1 MLQICQHNILGWV
14 IEHSLKNR
22 VLCLPFLRQRI
33 LQGKLIIITAPSG
46 SGKTTIA
53 KHLLEQMPTLEFSI
67 SATTRPK
74 RPNEQHGKDYY
85 FNSVDEF
92 EKRISNNEFVE
103 HEEVYPGIYYGTLKS
118 EITRIWA
125 KGNHVVFDVD
135 VVGSK
140 NLKEMYG
147 DKALLLFIRL
157 PNFETLETRLRARST
172 EDDEQ
177 LNVRL
182 NKARL
187 EMEYEQYADNIVLN
201 DNLETAQQH
210 ALQVVSEFINP

>member
-1 MLQICQHNILGWV
+1 LGQLV
-14 IEHSLKNR
+14 KNP
-22 VLCLPFLRQRI
+22 VLCCPFLQQTI

-53 KHLLEQMPTLEFSI
+53 RYLLSQLSTLEFSI
-67 SATTRPK
+67 SATTREQ
-74 RPNEQHGKDYY
+74 RPNEEHGKDYY
-85 FNSVDEF
+85 YNSVEEF
-92 EKRISNNEFVE
+92 KNRLANNEFVE
-103 HEEVYPGIYYGTLKS
+103 HEEVYPGIFYGTLKS
-118 EITRIWA
+118 EIERIWQ

-157 PNFETLETRLRARST
+157 PDFETLENRLRARST
-172 EDDEQ
+172 ENDEQ

-187 EMEYEQYADNIVLN
+187 EMEYEQYADVTVLN

-210 ALQVVSEFINP
+210 ALQVVSEFINQ

>member
-1 MLQICQHNILGWV
+1 M
-14 IEHSLKNR
+14 
-22 VLCLPFLRQRI
+22 
-33 LQGKLIIITAPSG
+33 QGKLIIITAPSG

-53 KHLLEQMPTLEFSI
+53 KHLLEQTPTLEFSI

-74 RPNEQHGKDYY
+74 RPNEEDGKDYY
-85 FNSVDEF
+85 FISVDEF
-92 EKRISNNEFVE
+92 EKRIANDEFVE
-103 HEEVYPGIYYGTLKS
+103 HEEVYPNIFYGTLKS
-118 EITRIWA
+118 EIERIWA
-125 KGNHVVFDVD
+125 KGNQVVFDVD

-157 PNFETLETRLRARST
+157 PDFETLENRLRARST
-172 EDDEQ
+172 EDDDQ

-187 EMEYEQYADNIVLN
+187 EMEYEQYADYTVLN

>member
-1 MLQICQHNILGWV
+1 M
-14 IEHSLKNR
+14 
-22 VLCLPFLRQRI
+22 
-33 LQGKLIIITAPSG
+33 QGKLIIITAPSG

-53 KHLLEQMPTLEFSI
+53 KHLLEQMPSLEFSI
-67 SATTRPK
+67 SATTRAK
-74 RPNEQHGKDYY
+74 RPNEIDGKDYY
-85 FNSVDEF
+85 FNTEEEF
-92 EKRISNNEFVE
+92 RARIANNEFVE
-103 HEEVYPGIYYGTLKS
+103 YEEVYPGIFYGTLKS
-118 EITRIWA
+118 EVQRIWA

-172 EDDEQ
+172 ETTEQ
-177 LNVRL
+177 LSTRL

-187 EMEYEQYADNIVLN
+187 EMEYEQYADSTVLN
-201 DNLETAQQH
+201 DNLENAQQH

>member
-1 MLQICQHNILGWV
+1 M
-14 IEHSLKNR
+14 
-22 VLCLPFLRQRI
+22 
-33 LQGKLIIITAPSG
+33 QGKLIIITAPSG

>member
-1 MLQICQHNILGWV
+1 M
-14 IEHSLKNR
+14 HSISAT
-22 VLCLPFLRQRI
+22 RI

-53 KHLLEQMPTLEFSI
+53 KHLLEQTPTLEFSI

-74 RPNEQHGKDYY
+74 RPNEEHGKDYY
-85 FNSVDEF
+85 FISVDEF
-92 EKRISNNEFVE
+92 EKRIANDEFVE
-103 HEEVYPGIYYGTLKS
+103 HEEVYPNIFYGTLKS
-118 EITRIWA
+118 EIERIWA
-125 KGNHVVFDVD
+125 KGNQVVFDVD

-147 DKALLLFIRL
+147 DKALMLFIRL
-157 PNFETLETRLRARST
+157 PDFETLENRLRARST

-187 EMEYEQYADNIVLN
+187 EMEYEQYADYTVLN
-201 DNLETAQQH
+201 DKLETAQQH
-210 ALQVVSEFINP
+210 ALQVVGEFINP